1 MGLGND
7 ILGDDA
13 FGLEVA
19 RRLRETSAAGS
30 ADIVECSASGFRILD
45 YLDGYDHAVLIDSYL
60 SPERRFGEVIELD
73 ITDHEGPLPSS
84 GSHFYS
90 FSQALAAGRKMGMRL
105 PVKIKAYCAVI
116 HDYTFSDK
124 GISPEL
130 ETAAGVIIGSITGR
144 LQADWITSL

>member
-1 MGLGND
+1 MNKTVIIGLGND

-19 RRLRETSAAGS
+19 RRLRGTAAGRK
-30 ADIVECSASGFRILD
+30 AEIVECSASGFRILD
-45 YLDGYDHAVLIDSYL
+45 YLDGYDRAIIIDSYL
-60 SPERRFGEVIELD
+60 SEERRFGEIIELD
-73 ITDHEGPLPSS
+73 ITDDEGPLPYS

-90 FSQALAAGRKMGMRL
+90 FPQALAAGRKMGMRL
-105 PVKIKAYCAVI
+105 PVRIKAYCAVI

-130 ETAAGVIIGSITGR
+130 ETAAGEICKRVI
-144 LQADWITSL
+144 LSL